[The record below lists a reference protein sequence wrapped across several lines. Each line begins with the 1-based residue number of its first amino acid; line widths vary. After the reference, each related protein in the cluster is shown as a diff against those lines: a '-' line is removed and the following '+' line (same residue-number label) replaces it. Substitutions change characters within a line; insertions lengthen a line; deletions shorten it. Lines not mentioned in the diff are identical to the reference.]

1 MFCQQ
6 CEQTAR
12 GTGCTVS
19 GVCGK
24 KPEVAALQDLLI
36 YGLRALSHYARAG
49 REAGLVDEAVNRF
62 TAAALFT
69 TLTNVNFDPGRFKEL
84 IHRCADLASGLKQKV
99 EAAGVVVKADDPALS
114 FQPADSLEALIK
126 QGEEVGLALNP
137 KAGEDIQSL
146 QKTVLYGLK
155 GIAAYTHH
163 ASVLGRE
170 DDAVYAFIHEALSSL
185 YDCSPG
191 FEGWIKMALRC
202 GEVNLRA
209 MELLDAANT
218 GRYGHP
224 VPTRVPLGHRKG
236 KCILVSGHDLK
247 DLEELLIQTEGL
259 GISIYTHG
267 EMLPAHGYPGL
278 KNIRTFTAISGPPG
292 RTRRRNFP
300 NSPGPS

>member
-1 MFCQQ
+1 
-6 CEQTAR
+6 
-12 GTGCTVS
+12 
-19 GVCGK
+19 
-24 KPEVAALQDLLI
+24 
-36 YGLRALSHYARAG
+36 
-49 REAGLVDEAVNRF
+49 
-62 TAAALFT
+62 
-69 TLTNVNFDPGRFKEL
+69 KEL